1 MQTEYNK
8 LKDQLKTWSR
18 QYYQE
23 DSPSV
28 EDHVYDMSY
37 RRLQEIEASHPDLIA
52 SDSPTQN
59 VGGQTLPG
67 FNKVN
72 HEIPML
78 SLGDVFS
85 EEELKDFIDRLDKNY
100 PEITEYNCELKI
112 DGLAISLR
120 YENGILV
127 QGSTRGN
134 GTIGE
139 DITNNLKTI
148 ESIPQK

>member
-1 MQTEYNK
+1 MTDQSNDIQTEYNK

-85 EEELKDFIDRLDKNY
+85 EEELKDFID
-100 PEITEYNCELKI
+100 
-112 DGLAISLR
+112 
-120 YENGILV
+120 
-127 QGSTRGN
+127 
-134 GTIGE
+134 
-139 DITNNLKTI
+139 
-148 ESIPQK
+148 